1 MEMAHEERRGSPRAR
16 VSGVRVQLPVSGK
29 VLDASIDGIAI
40 ETTEG
45 LRRGWSY
52 AFKMA
57 VGAKIVSVPGKVS
70 WCRLVGTQ
78 ETENGDVRPVFR
90 LGVALVGSI
99 WSKRQIYAYP

>member
-1 MEMAHEERRGSPRAR
+1 MAHEERRGSPRAR

-29 VLDASIDGIAI
+29 VLNASVEGIAI

-45 LRRGWSY
+45 LRSGWSY

-57 VGAKIVSVPGKVS
+57 VGAKVVSVPGKVS
-70 WCRLVGTQ
+70 WCRRVGTRK
-78 ETENGDVRPVFR
+78 TENGDVLPVFK